1 MDLRM
6 GAHDRWSSGYCGR
19 SVGSSSKLG
28 QIVLHG
34 IPGRIFLFYLLNLVF
49 PCSGLGD
56 YDQVDVYETFTPRE
70 AAALGVV
77 PVAEPQVL
85 DGVELGPDDKKMEP
99 GSIVEKFL

>member
-1 MDLRM
+1 MVKLYYM
-6 GAHDRWSSGYCGR
+6 AFLVGFFVSGT
-19 SVGSSSKLG
+19 V
-28 QIVLHG
+28 
-34 IPGRIFLFYLLNLVF
+34 FYLLNLVF